1 VFGLDCWA
9 QAAVAKAEIGYL
21 PGDIHLYERMTG
33 HELLEFFAAFRP
45 AAAAARR
52 AELAERLELDLERQ
66 VRQLSKGNRQ
76 KLAIVQAL
84 MYGAPLLILDEP
96 TSGLDPLKQSD
107 FLELLEEERRRGVT
121 VLLSSHQLEEV
132 ERVATRVAIIRDGRL
147 VAIEGIEALQAR
159 RERTMQIVLERPA
172 PVDQLMALAG
182 VRLVS
187 VDADG
192 RRVKLAVRGPL
203 QPLLRAV
210 SQLPLADLIYGPPDL
225 EDVFMDYYGRDQALP
240 ATEAEA
246 AS

>member
-1 VFGLDCWA
+1 
-9 QAAVAKAEIGYL
+9 
-21 PGDIHLYERMTG
+21 
-33 HELLEFFAAFRP
+33 
-45 AAAAARR
+45 
-52 AELAERLELDLERQ
+52 
-66 VRQLSKGNRQ
+66 
-76 KLAIVQAL
+76 
-84 MYGAPLLILDEP
+84 
-96 TSGLDPLKQSD
+96 
-107 FLELLEEERRRGVT
+107 
-121 VLLSSHQLEEV
+121 
-132 ERVATRVAIIRDGRL
+132 
-147 VAIEGIEALQAR
+147 
-159 RERTMQIVLERPA
+159 MQIVLERPA